1 MNEPLRILLANSG
14 RRWIGEVG
22 HCAQLYEALTAQ
34 GHHVVLACK
43 RGSALEAHATGQNW
57 NREVLEFNSRPRYSD
72 WTDVQRMTQ
81 RIQRDRI
88 QVFHANRGKDH
99 WLGVVVARRCG
110 IPLVRTRHVVTP
122 MAQHPFNRWLYSRGT
137 QGLICVSK
145 AVEQGLGGLS
155 AVTPVREVIHSAV
168 DQTKFSPDHRSEMW
182 RRGALEV
189 SEADEGR
196 EPLWIGLIGRIQR
209 VKGQRPFLEA
219 LAPVAKEVPQ
229 LRGLIAGRKG
239 TKYRKAF
246 TRRARELG
254 YGERLLV
261 EGVLPNLPEVM
272 ASLDISVVAS
282 LGSEGMSRVTL
293 ESMASGVPVVATR
306 VGAISE
312 LLEREGEE
320 PLGLIVPPGDAK
332 AMGEALLA
340 LADDPERRRRLAE
353 RGLAAVRER
362 HTLEA
367 WAEVIAG
374 VYRRVLA
381 GGQ

>member
-22 HCAQLYEALTAQ
+22 HCAQLYEALSAQ

-43 RGSALEAHATGQNW
+43 RGSALEAHATAQNW
-57 NREVLEFNSRPRYSD
+57 KREVLEFNSRPRPSD
-72 WTDVQRMTQ
+72 WTDVQRMTE
-81 RIQRDRI
+81 RIRRDRI
-88 QVFHANRGKDH
+88 QVFHAHRGKDH
-99 WLGVVVARRCG
+99 WLGVVTARRCG

-145 AVEQGLGGLS
+145 AVERGLGGL
-155 AVTPVREVIHSAV
+155 AGVTPVREIILSAV
-168 DQTKFSPDHRSEMW
+168 DQQKFSPQHRSEAW
-182 RRGALEV
+182 RRGALGV
-189 SEADEGR
+189 SEADE
-196 EPLWIGLIGRIQR
+196 EQEVLWIGLIGRIQR
-209 VKGQRPFLEA
+209 VKGQRPFIQS
-219 LAPVAKEVPQ
+219 LAPVAKAFPQ
-229 LRGLIAGRKG
+229 MRGLIAGRKG
-239 TKYRKAF
+239 IRYQRPF

-254 YGERLLV
+254 YGDRLLV

-306 VGAISE
+306 VGAIPE
-312 LLEREGEE
+312 LLEREGED
-320 PLGLIVPPGDAK
+320 PLGVVVPPGDSK

-340 LADDPERRRRLAE
+340 LAGDSERRRRLAE

-362 HTLEA
+362 HTVEG
-367 WAEVIAG
+367 WAEAMAD

-381 GGQ
+381 DGR